1 MSISPLQVQYDAV
14 FTYLHLARRRTEHCE
29 GKTGGKKREG
39 EEDKQMA
46 FIMTQLKVSFLQLAT
61 LRKIGFRVCTSVWVS
76 EYKMRCHFIAQSV
89 SSKGTG

>member
-14 FTYLHLARRRTEHCE
+14 FTYLHLARRQTQHCE
-29 GKTGGKKREG
+29 GKAEIKREG

-46 FIMTQLKVSFLQLAT
+46 FIMTQLKVSFLLLAT
-61 LRKIGFRVCTSVWVS
+61 EKDWFLCVCVSVCMLQ
-76 EYKMRCHFIAQSV
+76 YTMRCDFIAPSV